1 MKRIQG
7 RAVWNAALTLMGGA
21 GIASFVSGYAF
32 PVYSDYPRA
41 SALKRDACNEQG
53 VIPGWYEQINALE
66 TLRHPLMQGG
76 LSLLLASITLLALG
90 QIFAGEGRL
99 GLRTP
104 AKRITFFVLGVG
116 VLVLSWFAQIVSLG
130 IDQNRGAFPSC
141 ADTIGIPIAALTGFF
156 MIIAVACVMVGAGL
170 AYVFGELPQPLGNWR
185 KDRPAASLAI
195 SLPFALI
202 GLAILVVGV
211 LDAAGSTFI
220 GTPAAIVA
228 LYLVEATRSGLL
240 ARLKVKAQPA

>member
-1 MKRIQG
+1 M
-7 RAVWNAALTLMGGA
+7 WTAALPLMGGV
-21 GIASFVSGYAF
+21 GIATFLSGYAF

-41 SALKRDACNEQG
+41 RALKRDACNDQG

-90 QIFAGEGRL
+90 QVFAGEGRL

-104 AKRITFFVLGVG
+104 TKRITFFLFGVG
-116 VLVLSWFAQIVSLG
+116 VLGLSWVAQIVSLG

-141 ADTIGIPIAALTGFF
+141 ADTIGIPIVALTGFF
-156 MIIAVACVMVGAGL
+156 MILGVVCVIVGAGL
-170 AYVFGELPQPLGNWR
+170 AHVFGDLPQPLGNWR
-185 KDRPAASLAI
+185 KDRPAASFAI

-211 LDAAGSTFI
+211 MDAVRSAFI
-220 GTPAAIVA
+220 GTPAALLA
-228 LYLVEATRSGLL
+228 LYLVEASRSGLV
-240 ARLKVKAQPA
+240 ARLKVKAKPA